1 MSDSYLRSHI
11 ERRHPNEA
19 KQFHSTKLP
28 LETQSYQDVNLINE
42 LSDIK
47 TRLQMTENQLNQERE
62 NFSITRV
69 QVSKHLLIDWNE
81 WCVKLFFLTAID

>member
-1 MSDSYLRSHI
+1 MSESYLRSHI